1 MRGIQLPAREPD
13 LKIRPPP
20 AEDFRSRSH
29 VGHVYNRE
37 SDVTESLW
45 CGYCTTFPVRRL
57 HVQVSHASVNIL
69 LLTPF
74 WVQDDINS
82 IICYKSSA
90 VILHIR
96 RTSNLYESK
105 KINEYKY
112 DRLAQ
117 RAALANII
125 GTERQ

>member
-1 MRGIQLPAREPD
+1 MWRRTRQRLMGKGICPCGD
-13 LKIRPPP
+13 YIRKG
-20 AEDFRSRSH
+20 EKGRKKER
-29 VGHVYNRE
+29 NLT
-37 SDVTESLW
+37 VTESLW